1 MQSLSVTLPKRG
13 VFTFRY
19 FFLVTLQKNLSSPLQ
34 IISVIIEG
42 INCTK
47 PTSRT
52 VEVITIKD
60 IAKALNLSTSTV
72 SRALR
77 GSYEINPETT
87 RLVMEYAERMNYR
100 PNPIALSLKE
110 NRSRSIGVII
120 PEIANNFF
128 SQAINGMES
137 IAYNRGYHV
146 VISQNHESYER
157 ELVNTQYLAQRRV
170 DGLIVSLS
178 GESNDLE
185 HFKELQSKGL
195 PIVFFDRVPQDYI
208 THKVSADNFV
218 GAYEATAHLI
228 QQGFR
233 KIAHLT
239 SPSWL
244 SITYE
249 RLEGYKK
256 ALQNHGIP
264 IEESYIKYC
273 SHGGMIPEEVEKA
286 VLELIHHPER
296 PDAIFS
302 AGDRLTTSSMSLIKR
317 EGLRIPEDIAIVGF
331 TNLISAHL
339 LSPALS
345 AVTQPAY
352 EMGQL
357 ATEFLID
364 LIERPKSTIRFETKR
379 LETKLVIRESS
390 LKPA

>member
-1 MQSLSVTLPKRG
+1 ME
-13 VFTFRY
+13 
-19 FFLVTLQKNLSSPLQ
+19 
-34 IISVIIEG
+34 I
-42 INCTK
+42 
-47 PTSRT
+47 
-52 VEVITIKD
+52 ITIKD

-77 GSYEINPETT
+77 GSYEINPETK

-157 ELVNTQYLAQRRV
+157 ELVSTQYLAQRRV
-170 DGLIVSLS
+170 DGLLVSLS

-185 HFKELQSKGL
+185 HFKELQTKGL

-208 THKVSADNFV
+208 THKVIADNFA
-218 GAYEATAHLI
+218 GTYEATEHLI
-228 QQGFR
+228 KQGFR
-233 KIAHLT
+233 RIAHLT

-256 ALQNHGIP
+256 ALQNHDIP
-264 IEESYIKYC
+264 IEDSYIKYC
-273 SHGGMIPEEVEKA
+273 SHGGMIFEEVEQA
-286 VLELIHHPER
+286 VMELINHPNR
-296 PDAIFS
+296 PDAVFT
-302 AGDRLTTSSMSLIKR
+302 AGDRLTTTCMSLIRR

-331 TNLISAHL
+331 TNLMTADL
-339 LSPALS
+339 LNPALS
-345 AVTQPAY
+345 AVRQPAY

-364 LIERPKSTIRFETKR
+364 LIEHPKATIRFETKK
-379 LETKLVIRESS
+379 LDTHLVIRDSS
-390 LKPA
+390 LKATP